1 VPDIRL
7 TLGEG
12 DFWEVAATT
21 VFTPRRQARAPAQV
35 DAICSLVG
43 LAPPASVLDLAC
55 GVGRHAIVFA
65 QFGYDVT
72 GVDITAPYLDT
83 AARRAA
89 AADLQ
94 IELVHADMYD
104 FVRPHAFGLIISMFS
119 SIGYAEADDADR
131 RLLENARR
139 SLRPD
144 GAIIVDTIGKEL
156 VGRTPARNWTRR
168 DDEIILGEAQIVDGW
183 RWLDDRVTRIRDGRC
198 TELVFRYRLYSAA
211 ELRAL
216 AEAAG
221 LTHAA
226 IYGSL
231 RGRPYDRHASRLI
244 LLAHP

>member
-1 VPDIRL
+1 MTDIRL

-12 DFWEVAATT
+12 GFWEEAAAT
-21 VFTPRRQARAPAQV
+21 VFTPERQARAPAQV

-55 GVGRHAIVFA
+55 GVGRHAVVFA
-65 QFGYDVT
+65 QRGYDVT
-72 GVDITAPYLDT
+72 GVDITEPFLDA

-94 IELVHADMYD
+94 VEFVHADMYD
-104 FVRPHAFGLIISMFS
+104 FIRPNTFDLIVSMFS

-144 GAIIVDTIGKEL
+144 GAIVVDMIGKEL
-156 VGRTPARNWTRR
+156 IGRTPERRWTRQ
-168 DDEIILGEAQIVDGW
+168 DDEVILGESRIVDGW
-183 RWLDDRVTRIRDGRC
+183 RWLEEHVTRIKDGGC
-198 TELVFRYRLYSAA
+198 TEVVFRYRLYSAA

-216 AEAAG
+216 AEAAE
-221 LTHAA
+221 
-226 IYGSL
+226 
-231 RGRPYDRHASRLI
+231 
-244 LLAHP
+244 